1 MEKMSV
7 LKPAAKQPRLTSISA
22 PLTRTDATPHLNPT
36 MEGERGR
43 RIGSA
48 PMVTTP
54 SPSSEEA
61 TQNSSAARVM
71 TASQIMK
78 HPKGH
83 RVSQLQKIW
92 STMDNKDFLHLTDTL
107 TLNDVWV
114 QPIHVEESKGA
125 YTSASFREIVAGPNI
140 KQRIA
145 IHKTSTEDLL
155 KMLYLCSCLQYD
167 MQNVERPSFEDW
179 LNEMTAA
186 CVKEFGL
193 TQGSNGGILCDYI
206 INTYREFTFYPMM
219 LANRF
224 GIFFRKICY
233 HSYKPRDGEEC
244 KKFKNMS
251 MIKCGSSKGKFDYV
265 IEAKIF
271 SLPDGW
277 FDYTPSVA
285 TETAPVVSTSD
296 AATAAALSG

>member
-7 LKPAAKQPRLTSISA
+7 LKPAAKQPRLTLA
-22 PLTRTDATPHLNPT
+22 NTPLTRTDANLHLT
-36 MEGERGR
+36 STVEGERGR
-43 RIGSA
+43 RIATA
-48 PMVTTP
+48 PTAMTP
-54 SPSSEEA
+54 SLSSEEA
-61 TQNSSAARVM
+61 NQTSSAVKAM
-71 TASQIMK
+71 TANQIVK

-92 STMDNKDFLHLTDTL
+92 STMDSKDFLHLTDTL
-107 TLNDVWV
+107 PLSDVWV
-114 QPIHVEESKGA
+114 QPVHVEESRGA
-125 YTSASFREIVAGPNI
+125 YTSASFREIIAGPNI

-145 IHKTSTEDLL
+145 IHRTSTDDILQ
-155 KMLYLCSCLQYD
+155 MLYLCSCLQYD
-167 MQNVERPSFEDW
+167 MQNVERPSYEDW
-179 LNEMTAA
+179 VNEMTAA

-206 INTYREFTFYPMM
+206 INTFRDFTFYPMV

-224 GIFFRKICY
+224 GIFFRKIGY
-233 HSYKPRDGEEC
+233 HSYKPREGEEC
-244 KKFKNMS
+244 VKFKNMN
-251 MIKCGSSKGKFDYV
+251 MIKCVSPKGKFDYV
-265 IEAKIF
+265 IEARIF

-285 TETAPVVSTSD
+285 TTTAPVVSTSD